1 MRSEKKQTIIN
12 LIAKTISYGTT
23 MIISFFLTPY
33 LVAKIGKEAYSFYPM
48 ANNFVNYM
56 GVITTALNSMGSRF
70 ITVALTQGN
79 KKKANEYFYSILISN
94 IILSAVLAI
103 PMTVIVVFLDKILDI
118 PLDIVVSV
126 KTLFALVFIS
136 MIVNLLTNV
145 FGVAVFSQ
153 NRMDLSSVCDI
164 IVGISRVM
172 LYLFL
177 FMCFKANLVFVGIV
191 SLIVAL
197 FTCIIQFA
205 YTKKLLPFMK
215 YNRNFYN
222 WQAIKEVLS
231 SGVWNSVNQIGSV
244 LLSTVGLMLCNM
256 LWGASE
262 AGDYSIALTIPQFIN
277 GIVSMLCATLL
288 PGLTI
293 TYARGNMKSTIQYV
307 RNTQNL
313 MAIIIN
319 IPIAVFMAIGVNF
332 FKLWM
337 PTVDPYKLQKL
348 SILAIGYLLVTSV
361 AWPVSNLNTVM
372 NRVKVPAI
380 VMVITGISNIILI
393 GFFYMYTDLGL
404 YSVPLSQLILFV
416 LNRALFVCIYSAK
429 CLGEKCS
436 LFYPA
441 IGKALLCAAI
451 IFIISKY
458 VDEKINPTSW
468 LVLIAECFVL
478 GLIGVLI
485 NSVII
490 LKPKGFIAGVKKM
503 IQIVSEK
510 KKNTV

>member
-23 MIISFFLTPY
+23 MAISFFLTPY

-56 GVITTALNSMGSRF
+56 GIITIALNSMGSRF
-70 ITVALTQGN
+70 ITVALTQGSR
-79 KKKANEYFYSILISN
+79 KKANEYFYSILVSN
-94 IILSAVLAI
+94 IILAVILAI
-103 PMTVIVVFLDKILDI
+103 PMAGIVVFLDRILDI

-164 IVGISRVM
+164 IIGISRVV

-191 SLIVAL
+191 SLAVAL
-197 FTCIIQFA
+197 FTCIIQFV
-205 YTKKLLPFMK
+205 YTKRLLPFMQ
-215 YNRNFYN
+215 YNRKFYN
-222 WQAIKEVLS
+222 WQAVKEVLS
-231 SGVWNSVNQIGSV
+231 SGVWNSVNQIGTV

-256 LWGASE
+256 MWGASE

-293 TYARGNMKSTIQYV
+293 TYARGNTKSTIQYV
-307 RNTQNL
+307 QNTQNL

-319 IPIAVFMAIGVNF
+319 IPIAVFMAVGVNF

-337 PTVDPYKLQKL
+337 PIVDSYKLQKL

-380 VMVITGISNIILI
+380 AMVVTGLANIVLI
-393 GFFYMYTDLGL
+393 GFFYMFTNIGI

-416 LNRALFVCIYSAK
+416 LNRAFFICIYSAK
-429 CLGEKCS
+429 SLGEKWT
-436 LFYPA
+436 LFYPP
-441 IGKALLCAAI
+441 IGKAILCASI
-451 IFIISKY
+451 IFMISKW
-458 VDEKINPTSW
+458 VNGKIQPDSW
-468 LVLIAECFVL
+468 IGLIAECVVL
-478 GLIGVLI
+478 GIVGLLI
-485 NSVII
+485 NSLIV
-490 LKPKGFIAGVKKM
+490 LTPKGFIAYIKKL
-503 IQIVSEK
+503 IQIIKEK
-510 KKNTV
+510 RKKIV